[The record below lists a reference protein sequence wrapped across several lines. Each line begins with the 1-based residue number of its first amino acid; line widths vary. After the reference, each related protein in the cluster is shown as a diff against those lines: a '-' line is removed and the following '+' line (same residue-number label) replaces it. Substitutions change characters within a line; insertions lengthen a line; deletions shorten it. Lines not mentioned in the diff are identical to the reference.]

1 LPGSLN
7 VDAKS
12 LKQFLIA
19 HYPLIGVLLGSFLIA
34 ASMGT
39 YTNWDSHLEY
49 EAASNIL
56 ISGLPMLS
64 TGFMINQPPLGF
76 YTTAPIFQLLGLSY
90 LNGIALSSAFGLGSV
105 ALVYALGTLLYGR
118 KTGLVASA
126 LFGLIPWH
134 VYMSRIFLI
143 DNQCLFWSLL
153 FLVFGVLAVKRNS
166 EKMVLSAGV
175 FFALAF
181 LTKLFAVFSLAPLLL
196 FVFLNRKK
204 GTFKVTKRKLLL
216 FLSPSIIL
224 QAIWYGG
231 FANQNFS
238 AVYFST
244 DLSHPVYVDAP
255 AAYLPIILVNSTG
268 IFLFAASFFA
278 VAFAVVYRGKLAGHL
293 RMDMLC
299 LATVAVISGLNL
311 LLVLGFRLTVPYVS
325 VFKYTYLALPFLCLL
340 AASIADKGAGLLG
353 SMEWKNKI
361 QWVKP
366 VLIVVGLVLV
376 FASLLE
382 SVQFLNKWV
391 DYAWF
396 GVDTVTYYPFNLF
409 SKTMF
414 SDILMP
420 LQYFALALVVCS
432 MFLPYIVGV
441 FKRSM
446 YGLKKILAN

>member
-1 LPGSLN
+1 M
-7 VDAKS
+7 DAKS
-12 LKQFLIA
+12 LKQFALA
-19 HYPLIGVLLGSFLIA
+19 HYPVLGVLLGCFIITV
-34 ASMGT
+34 SMGT
-39 YTNWDSHLEY
+39 YTNWDSQLEY
-49 EAASNIL
+49 EAASSVL
-56 ISGLPMLS
+56 TSGFPMLS

-76 YTTAPIFQLLGLSY
+76 YTAAPIFQLFGLSY
-90 LNGIALSSAFGLGSV
+90 LNGVALATAFGLGSV

-126 LFGLIPWH
+126 LFGLVPWH
-134 VYMSRIFLI
+134 VYMTRIFLI
-143 DNQCLFWSLL
+143 DNQCLFLSLL

-166 EKMVLSAGV
+166 EKLVLSAGV

-181 LTKLFAVFSLAPLLL
+181 LTKLFAVFILVPLLL
-196 FVFLNRKK
+196 FVFLNRKEV
-204 GTFKVTKRKLLL
+204 TFKVTKRKLLL
-216 FLSPSIIL
+216 FLAPSIIL

-238 AVYFST
+238 AVYFSS

-255 AAYLPIILVNSTG
+255 TAYLPTILVNSTG

-278 VAFAVVYRGKLAGHL
+278 IAFAVAYRKKLAGHL
-293 RMDMLC
+293 RTDLLC
-299 LATVAVISGLNL
+299 VATIAVISGLNL

-325 VFKYTYLALPFLCLL
+325 VFKYTYLALPFLCLI
-340 AASIADKGAGLLG
+340 AASITDKGAGLLG

-361 QWVKP
+361 QWIKP
-366 VLIVVGLVLV
+366 VLIAVGLVIV

-382 SVQFLNKWV
+382 SVQFLNRWV

-409 SKTMF
+409 SKTIF

-420 LQYFALALVVCS
+420 LQYFGLALVVCS
-432 MFLPYIVGV
+432 MFLPTIVGA
-441 FKRSM
+441 FARLM
-446 YGLKKILAN
+446 YGLKKILVN